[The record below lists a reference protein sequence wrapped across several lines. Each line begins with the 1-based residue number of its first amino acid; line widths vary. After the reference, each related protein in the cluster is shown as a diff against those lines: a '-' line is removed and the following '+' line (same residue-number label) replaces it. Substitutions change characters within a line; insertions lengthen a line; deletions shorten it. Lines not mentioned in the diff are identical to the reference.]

1 MPCLLGGV
9 GAEEQAG
16 RIVSNLFA
24 TPWHRNVIHAYDTE
38 TTGISP
44 DLDRIVTATFA
55 TINGET
61 GETSCQQWL
70 LKCPIPIN
78 PEAVKVHGVTDEYA
92 AEHGQDPA
100 VAVREIAECLARA
113 ERSGRPVVGHNV
125 VYDFTITER
134 ECRRYGVT
142 YTQPIA
148 VDTLCIDKTV
158 DKWRKGKRTLTAVCE
173 HYGVRLDG
181 AHDAT
186 EDALA
191 AARVAWAL
199 AERYPDVVQVPP
211 ADLHAKQIEWKREQ
225 AESFGAYLT
234 RQGKTDDVA
243 RDWPIIP
250 PPEGWDP
257 RQLPAP
263 RESGAA

>member
-1 MPCLLGGV
+1 MT
-9 GAEEQAG
+9 
-16 RIVSNLFA
+16 SLFN
-24 TPWHRNVIHAYDTE
+24 TPWHQGRFHAYDTE
-38 TTGISP
+38 TTGISV
-44 DLDRIVTATFA
+44 DYDRIVTATFV
-55 TINGET
+55 TIDGRDVERH
-61 GETSCQQWL
+61 QWFIA
-70 LKCPIPIN
+70 CPIEIP
-78 PEAVKVHGVTDEYA
+78 AGAQAVHGISTEQSRRD
-92 AEHGQDPA
+92 GRPPA
-100 VAVREIAECLARA
+100 DVIREIANMITAAARA
-113 ERSGRPVVGHNV
+113 GEPVVAYNGSF
-125 VYDFTITER
+125 DFSITDR
-134 ECRRYGVT
+134 ECARYG
-142 YTQPIA
+142 A
-148 VDTLCIDKTV
+148 AFDTPSVIDPFVIDKTV

-234 RQGKTDDVA
+234 RQGKADDVA
-243 RDWPIIP
+243 RAWPIIP